1 MLCSAQKRLDPASA
15 PVQTGAAHIRG
26 FKRLR
31 DGLSEFA
38 RDTEGTVMMTF
49 GLMAIA
55 MFAMVGGA
63 VDMGRW
69 LNARDQTISAIDAA
83 VLSAGRAL
91 QTGATPDQAKQV
103 ALNYYNENTKSRLSL
118 EDDTVQFIVSADRTT
133 VTATGSAH
141 IRTPFMALANVP
153 SLPLFTGPEAPEAS
167 ITQRSD
173 TGTNREISLMLDVSG
188 SMCSPCTKRDDMK
201 AAAADLVSI
210 LLPDTQGLFWTK
222 VAVVPFSGD
231 VRPTAS
237 MLSQVVPPITNV
249 AWPKYRSFA
258 SGGGGGNGNNGGNNG
273 NGNSGNGNNGNG
285 NSGNG
290 NNGNGNSGNGNS
302 GNGNGGGGNSG
313 NGNGGG
319 GNGGGGNSG
328 GGSTS
333 TYNYYRT
340 ACVGE
345 RQGPNKH
352 TDEAASP
359 TSNFVTQTYVEKSSI
374 TLTYYNANTASA
386 ASSLCSTPVSGT
398 VLPLTSDK
406 QDLLNMI
413 GGLTTGGG
421 TAGHVGTA
429 WAYYMLSPEWS
440 SIVPDGSE
448 AVAYGTPK
456 VKKIAILMTDGEY
469 NYTYDNKGIAVGNNN
484 AGPSANG
491 NSSSAQAI
499 ATCNQMKQDGIEVYT
514 VGFDLGGNQ
523 TAINTLK
530 VCASSNDKAYVAENG
545 AALRLVFRDIAI
557 KLTDLH
563 LSK

>member
-1 MLCSAQKRLDPASA
+1 MSYSAQKRTEPASA
-15 PVQTGAAHIRG
+15 PIERGAAHIRG
-26 FKRLR
+26 FERLR
-31 DGLSEFA
+31 ARLSSFA
-38 RDTEGTVMMTF
+38 CDTEGTVMMTF

-83 VLSAGRAL
+83 VLAAGHAL
-91 QTGATPDQAKQV
+91 LSPDVTPEQAKQI

-118 EDDTVQFIVSADRTT
+118 EGDTVHFIVSADRTT
-133 VTATGSAH
+133 VTASGSAR
-141 IRTPFMALANVP
+141 IRTPFMALANVE

-167 ITQRSD
+167 ITQRSE
-173 TGTNREISLMLDVSG
+173 TGTNREVSLMLDVSG

-210 LLPDTQGLFWTK
+210 LLPDTQGEFWTK
-222 VAVVPFSGD
+222 IAVVPFSGD
-231 VRPTAS
+231 VRPTAA
-237 MLSQVVPPITNV
+237 MLPQVVPPITNV

-258 SGGGGGNGNNGGNNG
+258 SGGGGR
-273 NGNSGNGNNGNG
+273 
-285 NSGNG
+285 
-290 NNGNGNSGNGNS
+290 
-302 GNGNGGGGNSG
+302 
-313 NGNGGG
+313 
-319 GNGGGGNSG
+319 NSG
-328 GGSTS
+328 GGSSS
-333 TYNYYRT
+333 TFTYYRT

-374 TLTYYNANTASA
+374 TLAHYNANTPRA

-398 VLPLTSDK
+398 VLPLTSNK
-406 QDLLNMI
+406 ATLLSMI

-421 TAGHVGTA
+421 TAGHVGSA
-429 WAYYMLSPEWS
+429 WAYYMISPEWS

-448 AVAYGTPK
+448 AVAYGTPQ

-469 NYTYDNKGIAVGNNN
+469 NYTYDNKGIAVGNRN
-484 AGPSANG
+484 AGPSGNG
-491 NSSSAQAI
+491 NSSSGQSIAI
-499 ATCNQMKQDGIEVYT
+499 CNQMKQDGIEVYT

-523 TAINTLK
+523 NAINTLK
-530 VCASSNDKAYVAENG
+530 NCASDNDKAYIAENG
-545 AALRLVFRDIAI
+545 AALKTVFRDIAI

>member
-1 MLCSAQKRLDPASA
+1 MSYSAQKRTEPASA
-15 PVQTGAAHIRG
+15 PIERGAAHIRG
-26 FKRLR
+26 FERLR
-31 DGLSEFA
+31 ARLSSFA
-38 RDTEGTVMMTF
+38 CDTEGTVMMTF

-83 VLSAGRAL
+83 VLAAGHAL
-91 QTGATPDQAKQV
+91 LSPDVTPEQAKQI

-141 IRTPFMALANVP
+141 IRTPFMALANVE
-153 SLPLFTGPEAPEAS
+153 SLPLFTASEAPEAS
-167 ITQRSD
+167 TTQRSD
-173 TGTNREISLMLDVSG
+173 TGTNREVSLMLDVSG

-210 LLPDTQGLFWTK
+210 LLPDTQGEFWTK
-222 VAVVPFSGD
+222 IAVVPFSGD
-231 VRPTAS
+231 VRPTTA
-237 MLSQVVPPITNV
+237 MLPQVVPPITNV

-258 SGGGGGNGNNGGNNG
+258 SGGGGGNGNS
-273 NGNSGNGNNGNG
+273 NS
-285 NSGNG
+285 
-290 NNGNGNSGNGNS
+290 GNGNSGNGNS
-302 GNGNGGGGNSG
+302 GNGNSGGGNSG
-313 NGNGGG
+313 NGNSGG
-319 GNGGGGNSG
+319 GNSGNGNSGNGNSGGGNSG
-328 GGSTS
+328 GGSSS
-333 TYNYYRT
+333 TFTYYRT

-359 TSNFVTQTYVEKSSI
+359 TSNFVTQTFVEKSSI
-374 TLTYYNANTASA
+374 TLAHYNANTPSA

-398 VLPLTSDK
+398 VLPLTSNK
-406 QDLLNMI
+406 ATLLSMI

-429 WAYYMLSPEWS
+429 WAYYMISPEWS

-448 AVAYGTPK
+448 AVAYGTPQ
-456 VKKIAILMTDGEY
+456 VKKIAILLTDGEY
-469 NYTYDNKGIAVGNNN
+469 NYTYDNKGIAVGNRN
-484 AGPSANG
+484 AGPSGNG
-491 NSSSAQAI
+491 NSSSGQSIAI
-499 ATCNQMKQDGIEVYT
+499 CNQMKQDGIEVYT

-523 TAINTLK
+523 NAINTLK
-530 VCASSNDKAYVAENG
+530 NCASDKDKAYIAENG
-545 AALRLVFRDIAI
+545 AALKTVFRDIAI

>member
-1 MLCSAQKRLDPASA
+1 MLRSAQKWLDPASA
-15 PVQTGAAHIRG
+15 PGERGAARISG
-26 FKRLR
+26 FKRLGTR
-31 DGLSEFA
+31 LCEFA
-38 RDTEGTVMMTF
+38 RDSEGTVMMTF

-69 LNARDQTISAIDAA
+69 LNARDQTMSAIDAA

-91 QTGATPDQAKQV
+91 QTGATPDQAKQI
-103 ALNYYNENTKSRLSL
+103 ARNYYVQNTKSRLSL
-118 EDDTVQFIVSADRTT
+118 EDDTVNFIVSADKTT
-133 VTATGSAH
+133 VTAAGSAH
-141 IRTPFMALANVP
+141 IRTPFMALAKVE

-167 ITQRSD
+167 IAQRSN
-173 TGTNREISLMLDVSG
+173 TGTNREVSLMLDVSG

-201 AAAADLVSI
+201 AAAADLISI
-210 LLPDTQGLFWTK
+210 LMPDAQSEFWTK
-222 VAVVPFSGD
+222 IAVVPFSGD
-231 VRPTAS
+231 VRPPAS
-237 MLSQVVPPITNV
+237 ILSQVVPPITNV

-258 SGGGGGNGNNGGNNG
+258 TGGGGGNNNNG
-273 NGNSGNGNNGNG
+273 NGNSG
-285 NSGNG
+285 S
-290 NNGNGNSGNGNS
+290 GNSGNGNS
-302 GNGNGGGGNSG
+302 GNGNS
-313 NGNGGG
+313 
-319 GNGGGGNSG
+319 GGGNSG
-328 GGSTS
+328 GGNSGGGNST

-359 TSNFVTQTYVEKSSI
+359 TSNFLTQTYVEKSNI
-374 TLTYYNANTASA
+374 TLAQYNANTASA

-406 QDLLNMI
+406 DTLLSMVGN
-413 GGLTTGGG
+413 LTTGGG

-440 SIVPDGSE
+440 AIVPDGSE

-491 NSSSAQAI
+491 NSSSGQSIAI
-499 ATCNQMKQDGIEVYT
+499 CNQMKQDGIEVYT

-523 TAINTLK
+523 NAINTLK
-530 VCASSNDKAYVAENG
+530 NCASDKDKAYLAENG
-545 AALRLVFRDIAI
+545 AALKIVFRDIAI

>member
-1 MLCSAQKRLDPASA
+1 MSCSAQKRLVPASA
-15 PVQTGAAHIRG
+15 PTETGAAHIFG
-26 FKRLR
+26 FKRVR
-31 DGLSEFA
+31 ARLSEFA
-38 RDTEGTVMMTF
+38 GDTEGTVMMTF

-63 VDMGRW
+63 VDLGRW
-69 LNARDQTISAIDAA
+69 LNARDQTMSAIDAA

-91 QTGATPDQAKQV
+91 QTGATPDQAKQI
-103 ALNYYNENTKSRLSL
+103 AMNYYVQNTKSRLSL
-118 EDDTVQFIVSADRTT
+118 DDDTVSFTVSADKTT
-133 VTATGSAH
+133 VTAAGSAH
-141 IRTPFMALANVP
+141 IRTPFMALANVE

-167 ITQRSD
+167 IAQRSHS
-173 TGTNREISLMLDVSG
+173 GLNREVSLMLDVSG

-201 AAAADLVSI
+201 AAAADLISI
-210 LLPDTQGLFWTK
+210 LLPETQGEFWTK
-222 VAVVPFSGD
+222 IAVVPFSGD
-231 VRPTAS
+231 VRPPAS
-237 MLSQVVPPITNV
+237 ILSQVVPPITNV
-249 AWPKYRSFA
+249 SWPKYRSFA
-258 SGGGGGNGNNGGNNG
+258 TGGGGANN
-273 NGNSGNGNNGNG
+273 
-285 NSGNG
+285 

-302 GNGNGGGGNSG
+302 GSGNSGSGNSG
-313 NGNGGG
+313 NGNSGS
-319 GNGGGGNSG
+319 GNSGNGNSG
-328 GGSTS
+328 GGNNDDDDDAPTF
-333 TYNYYRT
+333 NYYRS

-345 RQGPNKH
+345 RQGQNKH

-359 TSNFVTQTYVEKSSI
+359 TSNFLTPTYVEKSSV
-374 TLTYYNANTASA
+374 TLAYYNANMASV

-406 QDLLNMI
+406 TTLLNMV

-429 WAYYMLSPEWS
+429 WAYYMISPEWS
-440 SIVPDGSE
+440 AIVPDGSE

-469 NYTYDNKGIAVGNNN
+469 NYTYDNKGIRVGNNN

-491 NSSSAQAI
+491 NSSSGQSIAI
-499 ATCNQMKQDGIEVYT
+499 CNQMKQDGIEVYT

-523 TAINTLK
+523 NAINTLK
-530 VCASSNDKAYVAENG
+530 NCASDKDKAYIAENG
-545 AALRLVFRDIAI
+545 AALKSVFRDIAI

>member
-1 MLCSAQKRLDPASA
+1 MVCSAQKRLDPASA
-15 PVQTGAAHIRG
+15 PVERGAAHIRG
-26 FKRLR
+26 FERLR
-31 DGLSEFA
+31 VRLSEFA
-38 RDTEGTVMMTF
+38 CDTDGTVMMTF

-210 LLPDTQGLFWTK
+210 LLPDTPGSFWTK
-222 VAVVPFSGD
+222 IAVVPFSGD
-231 VRPTAS
+231 VRPTAA
-237 MLSQVVPPITNV
+237 MLPQVVPPITNV

-258 SGGGGGNGNNGGNNG
+258 SGGGGGNGNNG
-273 NGNSGNGNNGNG
+273 NGNN
-285 NSGNG
+285 
-290 NNGNGNSGNGNS
+290 
-302 GNGNGGGGNSG
+302 GGGNSG
-313 NGNGGG
+313 GGNSGGGNSGGGNSGGGNSGGGNSGGGNNGGG
-319 GNGGGGNSG
+319 NSGGGNSGGGNSG

-345 RQGPNKH
+345 RQGTNKH

-359 TSNFVTQTYVEKSSI
+359 TSNFVTQTYAEKSSI
-374 TLTYYNANTASA
+374 TLSQYNANTVSA

-406 QDLLNMI
+406 ATLLSMV

-429 WAYYMLSPEWS
+429 WAYYMISPEWS

-469 NYTYDNKGIAVGNNN
+469 NYTYDNKGIAVGNSN

-491 NSSSAQAI
+491 NSSSGQSIAI
-499 ATCNQMKQDGIEVYT
+499 CNQMKQDGIDVYT

-523 TAINTLK
+523 NAINTLK
-530 VCASSNDKAYVAENG
+530 NCASSNDKAYLAENG
-545 AALRLVFRDIAI
+545 AALKSVFRDIAI